1 MKNKCIIRIFSLL
14 AFSTSIFAIEGPHGA
29 VVVSDGVSD
38 NGETCVYCHTPHQ
51 SRADGPIPLWNKPA
65 TDLELTNGFKMYG
78 ATTTNTA
85 GTTIAGTQTAQQP
98 QNQTLACLSCHDG
111 VTAFDSLINNP

>member
-38 NGETCVYCHTPHQ
+38 NGETCVYCHTPHT
-51 SRADGPIPLWNKPA
+51 STADLPIPTSNQPA
-65 TDLELTNGFKMYG
+65 TPL
-78 ATTTNTA
+78 
-85 GTTIAGTQTAQQP
+85 
-98 QNQTLACLSCHDG
+98 
-111 VTAFDSLINNP
+111 